1 MSDNDEF
8 RVPPDLTAQPFICPN
23 CQSSSCSGLAFVDPG
38 WTFGIG
44 SPSGS
49 PWDFVFQLRFCGE
62 CGATIPA
69 HLAERWED
77 MTVVEAEEEWGRVY
91 RDHRYDA
98 NSAGMVLGKD

>member
-23 CQSSSCSGLAFVDPG
+23 CQSSNCSGLAFVDPA

-44 SPSGS
+44 SPSDS

-69 HLAERWED
+69 HLAERWEG
-77 MTVVEAEEEWGRVY
+77 MTVTTFPFFLCHWRVQ
-91 RDHRYDA
+91 
-98 NSAGMVLGKD
+98 VLCRKIRISSFLS